1 MPQFEDCRHPYL
13 IQVFPFC
20 LVDWVWECNDKNI
33 ISAGCSG
40 SAICLQVEAEEKA
53 AVSAKEGLS
62 KKLRDAEQ
70 RAEMLQDQITELE
83 MSLERQRASADARCV
98 SLPEQH
104 LHAMLIWIT

>member
-1 MPQFEDCRHPYL
+1 M
-13 IQVFPFC
+13 
-20 LVDWVWECNDKNI
+20 
-33 ISAGCSG
+33 
-40 SAICLQVEAEEKA
+40 EAEERA

-83 MSLERQRASADARCV
+83 MSLERQRAAADARCV

-104 LHAMLIWIT
+104 LHAMSFWITLRPKPACTIVNRHRVEACPFCRLHLRRH

>member
-1 MPQFEDCRHPYL
+1 MEAL
-13 IQVFPFC
+13 
-20 LVDWVWECNDKNI
+20 
-33 ISAGCSG
+33 G

-83 MSLERQRASADARCV
+83 MSLERQRAAADARCA
-98 SLPEQH
+98 LRPEFRVFHCMQ
-104 LHAMLIWIT
+104 LAFGSKTVDRIQGE